1 MVVNMFINVAKIF
14 RDLRT
19 RLHLLYFTGQKR
31 TPFSYSLR
39 ISKIY
44 EHKTV
49 GRTISIVFMCLSV
62 IDSSLPVWRHILT
75 RESFGWFVQNFA
87 KYKGIQDSLGFW
99 IPRRGFRIPGAGF
112 QSFSVELGFWI
123 PIVRGIPD
131 SLSCILDS
139 KAQEFGFHKQ
149 NFPRFRIP
157 QAKISWIPESEF
169 PYMPR
174 KFARDTLIVIRK
186 REAGEKI

>member
-1 MVVNMFINVAKIF
+1 MVVNMFIKVAKIF

-39 ISKIY
+39 IRKIY

-49 GRTISIVFMCLSV
+49 GRTISIVFVCLSV

-75 RESFGWFVQNFA
+75 GESFGWFVQNFA
-87 KYKGIQDSLGFW
+87 QCKGIQDSLGFW
-99 IPRRGFRIPGAGF
+99 IPRRGFRIPVTGF

-139 KAQEFGFHKQ
+139 KAQDFGFHKQ

-174 KFARDTLIVIRK
+174 KFVRDTLIVIRK